1 MAKLIRSA
9 IDSSFWDFNVASPQT
24 FDGRAKSIPGDPFP
38 IDGSVSSRV
47 SRPIQL
53 SFIRAH
59 SPLWV
64 IPSFSP
70 TTPKDLGSF
79 SIHSLLFRLA
89 SPTWWLGVTGQFRP
103 RKLIAEI
110 KNEISNIEEFDIS
123 IVKDVAKHFLDKSMF
138 SLGIHSEFALTSST
152 SASISVEGHP
162 EKGRRQKLKVYHKLP
177 EHDLTFEAAWPQL
190 FVDHKGKYWDVP
202 ESISA
207 DLSTV
212 VSESGIR
219 YHIGIHK
226 NGGNPRAVN
235 ATDGSPPLPLL
246 PGVCAKAAVTYEMSK
261 DFWREK
267 TEPVEEDIFDWDWNN
282 RKPTPY
288 DSRLA
293 EPHGAI
299 SGSMGGS
306 CASWIWNPKNV
317 VGTDSREVERSRFN
331 ADLFGSV
338 CYSYQQ
344 GKFTKQFQDFT
355 RVDARLDIPSASA
368 LAKKVFSG
376 FKRDVN
382 EQAAASPR
390 LNLIFQQQI
399 AGPFVFRA
407 DSRVAL
413 LSMFGRGGPIE
424 DFVCSLNYS
433 LKSLPSGK
441 IVAWFSPKRKEGMVE
456 LRLLEF

>member
-1 MAKLIRSA
+1 MAKLRTA
-9 IDSSFWDFNVASPQT
+9 IDSAFFDLNVASPQT
-24 FDGRAKSIPGDPFP
+24 FDGCARSIPGDPFP
-38 IDGSVSSRV
+38 VDGSVASRLL
-47 SRPIQL
+47 RPLQL
-53 SFIRAH
+53 SFIRAN

-64 IPSFSP
+64 LPSFSP
-70 TTPKDLGSF
+70 TSPRDLGSF
-79 SIHSLLFRLA
+79 SLHSLLFRFA

-110 KNEISNIEEFDIS
+110 KNEISNIDDFDIS
-123 IVKDVAKHFLDKSMF
+123 IVKDVTRHFINKSMF

-152 SASISVEGHP
+152 SASFSAEAHG
-162 EKGRRQKLKVYHKLP
+162 EKGRRQKLMVYHKLP
-177 EHDLTFEAAWPQL
+177 EHDLTVEAAWPQL

-207 DLSTV
+207 DLSSL

-226 NGGNPRAVN
+226 NGGNPSSVN
-235 ATDGSPPLPLL
+235 ATDGSPPLSLL
-246 PGVCAKAAVTYEMSK
+246 PGLCAKAAVTYEMSR
-261 DFWREK
+261 DYWREK
-267 TEPVEEDIFDWDWNN
+267 TDSEEEDIWDNN
-282 RKPTPY
+282 KKNTPY

-293 EPHGAI
+293 EPHAAI
-299 SGSMGGS
+299 SGTMGGS
-306 CASWIWNPKNV
+306 CASWIWNPENI
-317 VGTDSREVERSRFN
+317 VGTDSREVNRPRFS

-344 GKFTKQFQDFT
+344 GKFTKDFRDFT

-368 LAKKVFSG
+368 FAKKVFSG

-382 EQAAASPR
+382 ERAAASPR

-407 DSRVAL
+407 DSRVSL
-413 LSMFGRGGPIE
+413 MSMFGKGGPIE
-424 DFVCSLNYS
+424 DFICSINYS

>member
-1 MAKLIRSA
+1 MGVRGPSLE
-9 IDSSFWDFNVASPQT
+9 T
-24 FDGRAKSIPGDPFP
+24 PFP
-38 IDGSVSSRV
+38 LTV
-47 SRPIQL
+47 
-53 SFIRAH
+53 
-59 SPLWV
+59 PLQA
-64 IPSFSP
+64 
-70 TTPKDLGSF
+70 GSF
-79 SIHSLLFRLA
+79 ALFNSPSSVPTPLFGFSLLSL
-89 SPTWWLGVTGQFRP
+89 PL
-103 RKLIAEI
+103 L
-110 KNEISNIEEFDIS
+110 
-123 IVKDVAKHFLDKSMF
+123 
-138 SLGIHSEFALTSST
+138 LGIWVLSLFTLSS
-152 SASISVEGHP
+152 SDLLLQPEAHG
-162 EKGRRQKLKVYHKLP
+162 EKGRRQKLMVYHKLP

-207 DLSTV
+207 DLSSL

-226 NGGNPRAVN
+226 NGGNPSSVN
-235 ATDGSPPLPLL
+235 ATDGSPPLSLL
-246 PGVCAKAAVTYEMSK
+246 PGLCAKAAATYEMSR

-267 TEPVEEDIFDWDWNN
+267 ADSEEDIWDN
-282 RKPTPY
+282 KKKSTPY

-293 EPHGAI
+293 EPHAAI
-299 SGSMGGS
+299 SGTMGGS
-306 CASWIWNPKNV
+306 CASWIWNPENI
-317 VGTDSREVERSRFN
+317 VGTDSREVNRSRFS

-344 GKFTKQFQDFT
+344 GKFTKDFRDFT
-355 RVDARLDIPSASA
+355 KVDARLDIPSASA
-368 LAKKVFSG
+368 FAKKVFSG

-407 DSRVAL
+407 DSRVSL
-413 LSMFGRGGPIE
+413 MSMLGKGGPIE
-424 DFVCSLNYS
+424 DFICSINYS
-433 LKSLPSGK
+433 FKSLPSGK